1 MDTQTETYG
10 VFTGVEVKKPGRG
23 LRLRM
28 VKHRSECYRFD
39 DHIKEWITTQQTGTS
54 QDNVQKRSS
63 KSTSEVS
70 SVSSICDMDTN
81 RTVQA
86 VFTGVEV
93 KPCGKAGRGLRMIKH
108 KSECYSL
115 DKNSSTI
122 GCSK

>member
-28 VKHRSECYRFD
+28 VKH
-39 DHIKEWITTQQTGTS
+39 
-54 QDNVQKRSS
+54 RSS

>member
-1 MDTQTETYG
+1 MQ
-10 VFTGVEVKKPGRG
+10 KM
-23 LRLRM
+23 LM
-28 VKHRSECYRFD
+28 Q
-39 DHIKEWITTQQTGTS
+39 ITTQQTGTS

-122 GCSK
+122 ECSKECAEGLCIFCIFEIKVCIFVLRR